1 LRLVRCVLDNT
12 VDTNFNDCLYHVD
25 YLEAAKMS
33 LLSMR
38 FLVAFCEAKV
48 VNSRFFIPLNRI

>member
-1 LRLVRCVLDNT
+1 MRLVRCVLDNT

-48 VNSRFFIPLNRI
+48 VVGCVFTH